1 MIRKWEA
8 EELKEKARDAR
19 KALEQ
24 ERERITEWA
33 ERMEGF
39 LRVAEVL
46 EEVVAENE
54 SLRAENE
61 TLRVQWQEERDR
73 SIKREMQLKE
83 MSKMTASVAGKA
95 SQDELLKAI
104 KVFVNKS
111 KRKKLDKRMLV
122 KEMVLELA
130 NANSLVLPKELAA
143 TIDSLDDEQPEAK
156 VLNVAGNYN
165 DIHDNGTVEYVRE

>member
-1 MIRKWEA
+1 M
-8 EELKEKARDAR
+8 RDAR
-19 KALEQ
+19 RALEQ
-24 ERERITEWA
+24 ERERIAEWA

-61 TLRVQWQEERDR
+61 TLRVQWQEEKDR

>member
-1 MIRKWEA
+1 M
-8 EELKEKARDAR
+8 L
-19 KALEQ
+19 L
-24 ERERITEWA
+24 
-33 ERMEGF
+33 
-39 LRVAEVL
+39 
-46 EEVVAENE
+46 ENE
-54 SLRAENE
+54 RLREE
-61 TLRVQWQEERDR
+61 MVQLRSQWQEEKERNTR
-73 SIKREMQLKE
+73 LEMQLNE

-156 VLNVAGNYN
+156 VLNVVGNYN